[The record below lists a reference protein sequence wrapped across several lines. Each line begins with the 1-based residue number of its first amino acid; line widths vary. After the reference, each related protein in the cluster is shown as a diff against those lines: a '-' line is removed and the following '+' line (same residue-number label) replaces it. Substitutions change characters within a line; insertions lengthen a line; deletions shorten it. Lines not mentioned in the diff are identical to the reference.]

1 MCRFIE
7 SIKLLDGVFYRLE
20 FHHKRMNICSDLFY
34 PEANPVDL
42 QSALNDSH
50 PPQTGLYKC
59 RVVYDSKI
67 RKIEYRPYL
76 KREINS
82 LRIVQVQI
90 ESLPYKK
97 ADRSDFDRAFA
108 MRGNFDEVLLVKNGL
123 LTDTSICN
131 IALFDGVSWFT
142 PSMPLIYGVNRAN
155 LIEEGKMIER
165 NILLDDLKNF
175 SHIRLF
181 NAMIEF
187 GDIELEIGN
196 IHL

>member
-20 FHHKRMNICSDLFY
+20 FHQKRMNRCSDLFF
-34 PEANPVDL
+34 PEANRPDL
-42 QSALNDSH
+42 QSALNNSH

-59 RVVYDSKI
+59 RVTYDSKI
-67 RKIEYRPYL
+67 RKIEYLPYR
-76 KREINS
+76 KREIHS
-82 LRIVQVQI
+82 LQIVEVQI
-90 ESLPYKK
+90 KSLPYKQE
-97 ADRSDFDRAFA
+97 DRSDLDRAFA

-131 IALFDGVSWFT
+131 IALFDGSEWFT
-142 PSMPLIYGVNRAN
+142 PAKPLIYGVNRAN
-155 LIEEGKMIER
+155 LIEEGKIVEKD
-165 NILLDDLKNF
+165 ILLNDLENF

-181 NAMIEF
+181 NALIEF
-187 GDIELEIGN
+187 GDTELDIGN

>member
-20 FHHKRMNICSDLFY
+20 FHQKRMNICLDLFY
-34 PEANPVDL
+34 PEANRPDL

-59 RVVYDSKI
+59 RVTYDAKI
-67 RKIEYRPYL
+67 RKIEYIPYW

-82 LRIVQVQI
+82 LRIVEVRI

-97 ADRSDFDRAFA
+97 EDRSDLERAFA
-108 MRGNFDEVLLVKNGL
+108 MRENFDEVLLVKNGF
-123 LTDTSICN
+123 LTDTSISN
-131 IALFDGVSWFT
+131 IALFDGSSWFT
-142 PSMPLIYGVNRAN
+142 PSNPLIYGVNRAN
-155 LIEEGKMIER
+155 LIEEGKIFEKD
-165 NILLDDLKNF
+165 ILLNDLKNF

-187 GDIELEIGN
+187 GDIELDIDN
-196 IHL
+196 VHL

>member
-1 MCRFIE
+1 
-7 SIKLLDGVFYRLE
+7 
-20 FHHKRMNICSDLFY
+20 MNSCSDLFY
-34 PEANPVDL
+34 PEANPLDL
-42 QSALNDSH
+42 QLALNDSH

-59 RVVYDSKI
+59 RIAFDSKI
-67 RKIEYRPYL
+67 QKIEYLPYR

-82 LRIVQVQI
+82 LRIVEVQI

-97 ADRSDFDRAFA
+97 ADRSDLNRAFA
-108 MRGNFDEVLLVKNGL
+108 MRGNYDEVLLVKNGL

-131 IALFDGVSWFT
+131 IALFDGFSWVT
-142 PSMPLIYGVNRAN
+142 PSKPLIYGVNRAN
-155 LIEEGKMIER
+155 LIEEGKIVEKD
-165 NILLDDLKNF
+165 ILLDDLENF

-187 GDIELEIGN
+187 GDIELDIGN

>member
-20 FHHKRMNICSDLFY
+20 SHQKRMKICFDLFY
-34 PEANPVDL
+34 PEANRPDL

-59 RVVYDSKI
+59 RVTYDAKI
-67 RKIEYRPYL
+67 RKIEYLPYR

-82 LRIVQVQI
+82 LQVVEVRI

-97 ADRSDFDRAFA
+97 EDRSDLERAFA
-108 MRGNFDEVLLVKNGL
+108 MRGNFDEVLLVKNGF
-123 LTDTSICN
+123 LTDTSISN
-131 IALFDGVSWFT
+131 IALFDGSSWVT
-142 PSMPLIYGVNRAN
+142 PSNPLIYGVNRAN
-155 LIEEGKMIER
+155 LIEEGKIFEKD
-165 NILLDDLKNF
+165 ILLDDLKNF

-187 GDIELEIGN
+187 GDIELDTDN
-196 IHL
+196 VHL